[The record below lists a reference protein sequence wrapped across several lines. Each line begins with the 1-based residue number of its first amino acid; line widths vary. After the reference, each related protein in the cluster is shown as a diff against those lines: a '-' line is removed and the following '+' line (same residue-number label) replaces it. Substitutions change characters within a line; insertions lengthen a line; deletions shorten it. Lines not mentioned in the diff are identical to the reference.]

1 LFVDVTFWLHLLK
14 FLHIGGLI
22 LWLGPSGG
30 AWLLIQVAKRRL
42 DPHSREYAELYLD
55 FVRFFP
61 VEHFGL
67 LLLLGSGLGML
78 AIYGF
83 SALSWAWLKW
93 KLVLVV
99 CVIVPIEIGDIWFGH
114 FRLPR
119 WFRSSQRDS
128 DLQHS
133 GNELERYENRFVP
146 LTLPILLITVVGII
160 WLAVARPM

>member
-1 LFVDVTFWLHLLK
+1 MTVPAANQGPDLLLFTAVDGDYCPFGQGSVC
-14 FLHIGGLI
+14 GLM
-22 LWLGPSGG
+22 
-30 AWLLIQVAKRRL
+30 
-42 DPHSREYAELYLD
+42 
-55 FVRFFP
+55 
-61 VEHFGL
+61 
-67 LLLLGSGLGML
+67 LLLGSGLGML

-83 SALSWAWLKW
+83 AALGWTWLKW

-119 WFRSSQRDS
+119 WFRSPQRDS

-146 LTLPILLITVVGII
+146 LTLPILLIAVVVIL